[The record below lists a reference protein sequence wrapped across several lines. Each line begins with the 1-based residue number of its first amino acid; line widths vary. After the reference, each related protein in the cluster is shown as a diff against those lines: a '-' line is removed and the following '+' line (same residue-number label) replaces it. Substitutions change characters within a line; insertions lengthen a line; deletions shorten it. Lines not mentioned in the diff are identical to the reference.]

1 MPVKIIFK
9 RRNTLKIFLGAI
21 QFLLNLMQLL
31 QHIEKIYFFH
41 FLDLLLL
48 FLSSQENQFMN
59 HHV

>member
-9 RRNTLKIFLGAI
+9 RRKTLKIFLGAI
-21 QFLLNLMQLL
+21 QFLRNLMQLL

>member
-9 RRNTLKIFLGAI
+9 RPNALKIFLSAI
-21 QFLLNLMQLL
+21 QFLRNLMQLL
-31 QHIEKIYFFH
+31 QHIEKIYFSH

-48 FLSSQENQFMN
+48 FLFSQENQFMN

>member
-1 MPVKIIFK
+1 MSVKIIFK
-9 RRNTLKIFLGAI
+9 RRNTLKIFLGTI
-21 QFLLNLMQLL
+21 QFLRNLMQLL
-31 QHIEKIYFFH
+31 QHIEKMYFSH